1 MVSSGWELVKISKV
15 FSILDQI
22 RSTGAQSLL
31 GKDWEVNKHW
41 FENRLWHRFFRARP
55 LGIGLVFAKIRFGPT
70 VTFRGFTIGFIRS
83 LIVKMSL
90 RFFPPII

>member
-1 MVSSGWELVKISKV
+1 MVYMVKVHLPEQIFGGREPSGE
-15 FSILDQI
+15 
-22 RSTGAQSLL
+22 
-31 GKDWEVNKHW
+31 DWEVKKHW

-55 LGIGLVFAKIRFGPT
+55 HSIGLVFARIRYGPT